1 MKRFSSKLTKCITL
15 KTDAKDWKIYCLQV
29 SLRLLQPGN
38 FMCWGSE
45 GVKSYTAK
53 QEGTEGKEDNNN
65 AQTAMC

>member
-1 MKRFSSKLTKCITL
+1 MTKCITL

-29 SLRLLQPGN
+29 RPCLIQPGN

-53 QEGTEGKEDNNN
+53 QEGKEGKESKEGKEGNN